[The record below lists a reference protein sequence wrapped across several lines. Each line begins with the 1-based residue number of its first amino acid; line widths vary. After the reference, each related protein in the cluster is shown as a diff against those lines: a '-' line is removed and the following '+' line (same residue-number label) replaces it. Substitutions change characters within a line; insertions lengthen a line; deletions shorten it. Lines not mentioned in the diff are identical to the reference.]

1 VLTVKRPRARP
12 IEALALV
19 LILLLFAFA
28 AGLHSMHN
36 LGRLNQTT
44 QCAVAS
50 ASAHLA
56 CATVESVAIEKPA
69 PLLEI
74 VPRVLFS
81 GPPVACLAS
90 VHGRAPP
97 FFTA

>member
-1 VLTVKRPRARP
+1 MLTLKRPRAQSV
-12 IEALALV
+12 EALVLV
-19 LILLLFAFA
+19 LILFLFAFA

-56 CATVESVAIEKPA
+56 CTAVESVAIETPA
-69 PLLEI
+69 LLLEI
-74 VPRVLFS
+74 VPRVVFS
-81 GPPVACLAS
+81 GPSVACLAP

-97 FFTA
+97 SFTA